1 MKNKLLLLFI
11 LFIACNKKEA
21 VEYNNISFSEFISFQ
36 ENTIL
41 NHSVSATTQKLFL
54 NFNSNISREEFERI
68 VKLNID
74 KETLLQRNDT
84 LIFPSLIHDRPSDFG
99 DSFELYPTF
108 SSNKLKAISLRSNG
122 FLYDNYGDYNPK
134 RNYFNYLQLFE
145 KKYGKPLLEMNSEHS
160 NRAFWINNNIVIE
173 IWENFNLNPLQ
184 KDHSNDFIQLGIYY
198 SELMFEKQKINDLHK
213 KEIQLQRKNFDLNK
227 KIKDSLRIRD
237 SISTSAF

>member
-21 VEYNNISFSEFISFQ
+21 VEYNNISFSEFITFQ
-36 ENTIL
+36 ENAIL

-54 NFNSNISREEFERI
+54 NFNSNISREEFERLA
-68 VKLNID
+68 KLNID

-84 LIFPSLIHDRPSDFG
+84 LIFPFLIHDRPSDFG
-99 DSFELYPTF
+99 NSFELYPTF

-122 FLYDNYGDYNPK
+122 FLYDNYGDYNPE
-134 RNYFNYLQLFE
+134 RNYFNYLQLLE

-160 NRAFWINNNIVIE
+160 NRAFWINNNLVIH

-184 KDHSNDFIQLGIYY
+184 KDHSNDFIKFGLYY
-198 SELMFEKQKINDLHK
+198 SDLMYEKQKVKELRE
-213 KEIQLQRKNFDLNK
+213 KEIQMERNNLDLNNR
-227 KIKDSLRIRD
+227 IQDSLRIRD
-237 SISTSAF
+237 SISTLAF